1 MNVWAFANIHFMTAF
16 DLFWNFAIC
25 SQSKLVEAP
34 HCTIFKEPKLFRTF
48 TVTSENHLRRWIL
61 TCNHRHFGIYMP
73 KHLAEQWLL
82 VRSNSFRLPGSGE
95 VPGVVRGRWEVGYVG
110 LPATGKLRVDGGSG
124 ISRDCRAESVGF
136 NVGGIDQSNFDPERG
151 TVKGISKA
159 VILMPEVSG
168 IEVVPDPFSEA
179 GRELFF
185 LAVNFQPDLQV
196 VIFLEKKGPPGC
208 RGDFH

>member
-1 MNVWAFANIHFMTAF
+1 MTAF

-124 ISRDCRAESVGF
+124 ISRDCRASWMPRGF
-136 NVGGIDQSNFDPERG
+136 SLNENFWF
-151 TVKGISKA
+151 ISIQLSTSHWACSPFGKA
-159 VILMPEVSG
+159 RLKSAVFFFRFLLCSARSSG
-168 IEVVPDPFSEA
+168 A
-179 GRELFF
+179 
-185 LAVNFQPDLQV
+185 ADL
-196 VIFLEKKGPPGC
+196 C
-208 RGDFH
+208 

>member
-1 MNVWAFANIHFMTAF
+1 MCIR
-16 DLFWNFAIC
+16 D
-25 SQSKLVEAP
+25 
-34 HCTIFKEPKLFRTF
+34 R
-48 TVTSENHLRRWIL
+48 
-61 TCNHRHFGIYMP
+61 
-73 KHLAEQWLL
+73 
-82 VRSNSFRLPGSGE
+82 
-95 VPGVVRGRWEVGYVG
+95 GYVG

-196 VIFLEKKGPPGC
+196 VIFLEKKGLLDAAGTVSDTHLDVYK
-208 RGDFH
+208 RQLYYFKN

>member
-1 MNVWAFANIHFMTAF
+1 
-16 DLFWNFAIC
+16 
-25 SQSKLVEAP
+25 
-34 HCTIFKEPKLFRTF
+34 
-48 TVTSENHLRRWIL
+48 
-61 TCNHRHFGIYMP
+61 MP

-185 LAVNFQPDLQV
+185 LAFSWRKRASWMPRGFSLNENFWFISIQLSTSHWACSPFGKARLKSAVFFFRFLLCSARSSGAADL
-196 VIFLEKKGPPGC
+196 C
-208 RGDFH
+208 

>member
-1 MNVWAFANIHFMTAF
+1 
-16 DLFWNFAIC
+16 
-25 SQSKLVEAP
+25 
-34 HCTIFKEPKLFRTF
+34 
-48 TVTSENHLRRWIL
+48 
-61 TCNHRHFGIYMP
+61 MP

-185 LAVNFQPDLQV
+185 LAVNFQ
-196 VIFLEKKGPPGC
+196 
-208 RGDFH
+208 